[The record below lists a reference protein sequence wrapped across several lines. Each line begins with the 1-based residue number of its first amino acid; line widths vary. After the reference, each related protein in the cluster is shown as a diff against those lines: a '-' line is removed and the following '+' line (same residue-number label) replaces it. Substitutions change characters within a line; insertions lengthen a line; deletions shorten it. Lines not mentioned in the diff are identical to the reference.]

1 MEALR
6 IKWLEK
12 RIEKT
17 KMEKEMAVEINN
29 MNLVLSK
36 GGKLTAYKGML
47 DYVKTHKDDSI

>member
-1 MEALR
+1 MEALL

-17 KMEKEMAVEINN
+17 KMEKEMAVELNN